1 MRRVPEFLSR
11 LTLVRRSSGAMGAS
25 VRSQGLPRLQLKHVA
40 WHVACTSEIT
50 LHGMQARLHAQSMHP
65 SASVLPARLHVLPGP
80 RRSRPC
86 ARLMCARAACMACC
100 MDIANGMQN
109 DVRMLSMRH
118 GHVGA
123 RACRP
128 LCARACRRGAV
139 LMKDGVFGHQT
150 KMGKTA
156 HLPS

>member
-1 MRRVPEFLSR
+1 MLTLATVRRVSEFLSR

-40 WHVACTSEIT
+40 WRVPCTSEIT
-50 LHGMQARLHAQSMHP
+50 LYGMQARLHAQNMHVP
-65 SASVLPARLHVLPGP
+65 ICFCAAGQASCAAGP
-80 RRSRPC
+80 EAIS
-86 ARLMCARAACMACC
+86 AACAPHVRARGMACC

-128 LCARACRRGAV
+128 LCARACRRGVV
-139 LMKDGVFGHQT
+139 LMNNGVFGRQT
-150 KMGKTA
+150 KN
-156 HLPS
+156 